1 VRGIRFDHPSIV
13 GLAKKCRK
21 GPVHIF
27 LRYSLQKDFV
37 PLVKSVDHA
46 RIVANL
52 DVFEFELD
60 STEVIELDQCG
71 HPSSIVPSLPNTID
85 KRLIDRLGPDGLF
98 IAAVKMIQGA
108 WDINW
113 LY

>member
-1 VRGIRFDHPSIV
+1 MKP
-13 GLAKKCRK
+13 A
-21 GPVHIF
+21 
-27 LRYSLQKDFV
+27 
-37 PLVKSVDHA
+37 DHA
-46 RIVANL
+46 RIVSNL

-60 STEVIELDQCG
+60 STEVIELDQLDQCG

-85 KRLIDRLGPDGLF
+85 KRLIDRLGPDWLS

-108 WDINW
+108 WDFNW